1 MLGSSAALI
10 FFLWFVKK
18 WTKRGCGI
26 LSALLIEMTFT
37 PACRAM
43 LPTPRGCEV
52 HREKEGRILPTVLEA
67 IAEIVVARPRHAL
80 LVAAAVVA
88 VTLRR
93 NRQQGDA
100 LRHWPLPSVCVSDTC
115 LRPRLP

>member
-10 FFLWFVKK
+10 FLLWFVKK

-43 LPTPRGCEV
+43 LPTPRGRGV

-67 IAEIVVARPRHAL
+67 IAEIVVARPRHVL
-80 LVAAAVVA
+80 LVAAALVA
-88 VTLRR
+88 VTL
-93 NRQQGDA
+93 GA
-100 LRHWPLPSVCVSDTC
+100 TGSKGILSDTGLC
-115 LRPRLP
+115 RRFAVATLA